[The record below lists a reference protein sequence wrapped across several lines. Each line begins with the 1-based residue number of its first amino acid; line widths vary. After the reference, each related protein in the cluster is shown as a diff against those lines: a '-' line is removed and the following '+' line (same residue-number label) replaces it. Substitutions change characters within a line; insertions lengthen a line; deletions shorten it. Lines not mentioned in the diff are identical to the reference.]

1 MTWTRGQWGRG
12 RGCSSLGGETD
23 TEGKVSPG
31 LSCSPSLNKS
41 PVGVGVGERRGAGW
55 GGAGGGR
62 GWQQP
67 CWGDCLTSG

>member
-31 LSCSPSLNKS
+31 LSCSPSLNK
-41 PVGVGVGERRGAGW
+41 GGERS
-55 GGAGGGR
+55 GAGGGGGGR
-62 GWQQP
+62 GQQP